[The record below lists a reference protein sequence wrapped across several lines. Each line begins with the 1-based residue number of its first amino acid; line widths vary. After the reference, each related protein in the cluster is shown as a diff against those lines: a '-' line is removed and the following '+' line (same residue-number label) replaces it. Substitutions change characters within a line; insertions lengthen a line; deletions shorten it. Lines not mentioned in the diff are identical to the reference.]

1 MSVIERRPPAK
12 LSFQIPLPS
21 ENTLIS
27 IVAVAFLIL
36 HILAGSMLLNAP
48 RQLLRY
54 RRKSPDLPPTTSGRA
69 G

>member
-1 MSVIERRPPAK
+1 MKMSVIERRPPAK

-36 HILAGSMLLNAP
+36 HILAGSMLLNA
-48 RQLLRY
+48 
-54 RRKSPDLPPTTSGRA
+54 SPTAPAISQEESRSSPYD
-69 G
+69 